1 MKVKVISRNPNEYIR
16 ETKHDIHKSKSFC
29 LGAACPGGYGN
40 VSFLSFPILTCL
52 WTIVARN
59 YDPKLHPFESAREYQ
74 RAVNAVKLD
83 NIFARPFIGSLEG
96 HSDVVQCMMK
106 HPTSLSTLVSAS
118 ADGEIRIWNIAT
130 RKCIRSFRAH
140 DGVVRALCAPRS
152 GEYFFSLDGNANIKQ
167 WKLNPF
173 SSSIASSG
181 QEDEDADDSGDLLE
195 PVNTMIGSSLTM
207 AMDHHYS
214 KPLLLTGGET
224 VQLWEESRSEPL
236 KSFSW
241 GCDSIY
247 SVRFNPVET
256 DVCCSTAGDRSII
269 LYDIRKSSPLR
280 KVVLEMRSNTIAWN
294 PMDAFTFTAA
304 NEDFE

>member
-1 MKVKVISRNPNEYIR
+1 MNTSERPNMTYTKVRLL
-16 ETKHDIHKSKSFC
+16 SF
-29 LGAACPGGYGN
+29 LCPGGYAN
-40 VSFLSFPILTCL
+40 AFLATVLFLAAFLFT
-52 WTIVARN
+52 VARN
-59 YDPKLHPFESAREYQ
+59 YDPKLHPFEAPREYQ
-74 RAVNAVKLD
+74 RALNAVKLD
-83 NIFARPFIGSLEG
+83 SIFARPFVGSLEG
-96 HSDVVQCMMK
+96 HSDMVQCMMK
-106 HPTSLSTLVSAS
+106 HPTSLSTLVSGS

-130 RKCIRSFRAH
+130 RKCIRSLRAH
-140 DGVVRALCAPRS
+140 DGIVRALCAPRS

-167 WKLNPF
+167 WKLNQF
-173 SSSIASSG
+173 SGSIASSG
-181 QEDEDADDSGDLLE
+181 QEDEETDESGLAE
-195 PVNTMIGSSLTM
+195 PINTMIGRSLTM
-207 AMDHHYS
+207 SMDHHFS
-214 KPLLLTGGET
+214 KPLIVTCGET

-236 KSFSW
+236 RSFSW

-269 LYDIRKSSPLR
+269 LYDIRKSTPLR

>member
-1 MKVKVISRNPNEYIR
+1 M
-16 ETKHDIHKSKSFC
+16 
-29 LGAACPGGYGN
+29 
-40 VSFLSFPILTCL
+40 
-52 WTIVARN
+52 
-59 YDPKLHPFESAREYQ
+59 
-74 RAVNAVKLD
+74 
-83 NIFARPFIGSLEG
+83 
-96 HSDVVQCMMK
+96 
-106 HPTSLSTLVSAS
+106 VSAS

-130 RKCIRSFRAH
+130 RKCIRSFRGH
-140 DGVVRALCAPRS
+140 ESIVRALCAPRS

-173 SSSIASSG
+173 SASIACPG
-181 QEDEDADDSGDLLE
+181 QQDDDDMDDENASVE
-195 PVNTMIGSSLTM
+195 PVNTLMGNSVTM
-207 AMDHHYS
+207 SMDHHFS
-214 KPLLLTGGET
+214 KPLLITGGET

-256 DVCCSTAGDRSII
+256 DVCCSAAGDRSII

-280 KVVLEMRSNTIAWN
+280 KVVLEMRSNKICWN